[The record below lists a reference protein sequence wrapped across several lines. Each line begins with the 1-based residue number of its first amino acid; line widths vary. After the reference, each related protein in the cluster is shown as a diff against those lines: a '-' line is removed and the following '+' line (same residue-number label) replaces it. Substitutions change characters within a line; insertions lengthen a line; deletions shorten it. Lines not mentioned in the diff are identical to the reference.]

1 MCKDVAL
8 GYNLAPLNLRMFV
21 SEAGGYISGGFT
33 NNLNVAFDSATQKT
47 VGVVLSKGLADKKLP
62 DSL

>member
-1 MCKDVAL
+1 LKPIWIFS
-8 GYNLAPLNLRMFV
+8 NFR
-21 SEAGGYISGGFT
+21 YISGGFT

-47 VGVVLSKGLADKKLP
+47 VGVVLSEGLADKKMP